1 MYLRP
6 VCRNHL
12 FRHKL
17 STRPVIFPLI
27 APSCVH
33 CVISG
38 PIYGPVIIQRFPN
51 RHHVTIGWAMLG
63 LSSTMTALGPLR
75 PRNPKCV
82 RTDVSK
88 PSSRDHW
95 LGRARPS
102 SVMTAIRPL
111 RPRTR
116 TAQALTLRT
125 HSLPPSRRRLSEHRG
140 PYFSVLSVLF
150 FICNI
155 SYHPTFTTL

>member
-1 MYLRP
+1 M
-6 VCRNHL
+6 
-12 FRHKL
+12 
-17 STRPVIFPLI
+17 
-27 APSCVH
+27 
-33 CVISG
+33 ISG

-75 PRNPKCV
+75 PRNPNNPKCV

-155 SYHPTFTTL
+155 FLPPHVHHTLTSLYKNNAFAK